1 MIDKLLKEFFPEG
14 FEIEK
19 NDSIITGIGKLD
31 GNEIA
36 LLGTFDHA
44 FIGSKETLVL
54 SQKLMDIIK
63 NKPGCPILMLVD
75 NNGQTMSLQEELLAL
90 PQYIG
95 HLLSVQ
101 DLARRK
107 GHKII
112 SIVYGNAIAGGFIAF
127 GMGAPSRIYA
137 TESANPS
144 VMNLPAISRVT
155 KLPLEEL
162 EELAKTVPVFA
173 PGHDNF
179 FKMGGL
185 HGIWKDKL
193 NECLKEAFEKYGD
206 DDNRAELALER
217 GGRNE
222 AFKVINEVINA

>member
-19 NDSIITGIGKLD
+19 SDSIITGMGKLN
-31 GNEIA
+31 GHKIA
-36 LLGTFDHA
+36 LIGTFDNA
-44 FIGSKETLVL
+44 FIGAKETLVL
-54 SQKLMDIIK
+54 SGKLMEIIK
-63 NKPGCPILMLVD
+63 NEPGCPILMLVD
-75 NNGQTMSLQEELLAL
+75 NNGQTMSLQEELLGL

-101 DLARRK
+101 DFARRN

-112 SIVYGNAIAGGFIAF
+112 SVVYGNAIAGGFIAF

-137 TESANPS
+137 TESATPS

-185 HGIWKDKL
+185 HEIWSDDLSGKL
-193 NECLKEAFEKYGD
+193 QEAFDNYSE
-206 DDNRAELALER
+206 DDNRAELAMNR

-222 AFKVINEVINA
+222 AFNVINEVINA